1 MNRIVRFPVNL
12 SVLLAPS
19 NIALTSAIPELV
31 ALSSLKLASTVV
43 DKSRAS
49 VVFPH
54 LLVSQ
59 SVRCY
64 KSKTRE

>member
-12 SVLLAPS
+12 SVRLAPS

-43 DKSRAS
+43 DRSRAR
-49 VVFPH
+49 VVLPH

-59 SVRCY
+59 S
-64 KSKTRE
+64 EAL